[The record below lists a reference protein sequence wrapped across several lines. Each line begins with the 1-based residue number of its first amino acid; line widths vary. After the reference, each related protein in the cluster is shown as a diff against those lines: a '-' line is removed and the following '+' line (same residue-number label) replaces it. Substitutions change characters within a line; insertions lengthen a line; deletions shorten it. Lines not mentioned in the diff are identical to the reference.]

1 MIHHII
7 EEAERDEILRGSQG
21 THIDPGLHPGTFV
34 TGGSILKFKF
44 LRDVL
49 PVGWRADPSI

>member
-1 MIHHII
+1 M
-7 EEAERDEILRGSQG
+7 EAERDEILRGSQG